1 MTLLTAASVV
11 LRLAGRVPGT
21 LVLGPRLVGVPAQTV
36 IQLQREEMSNFLRE
50 RERDG
55 QMSRVRQFK
64 EWLQCYDNNF
74 NVSSGDFSGNEGGI
88 SEDEMKDGCGESS
101 AV

>member
-1 MTLLTAASVV
+1 MTKSAIPMTLLTAASVV

-21 LVLGPRLVGVPAQTV
+21 LVLGARLVGVPAQTV
-36 IQLQREEMSNFLRE
+36 VQLQREEMSNFL

-74 NVSSGDFSGNEGGI
+74 NVSFGGNEGRI
-88 SEDEMKDGCGESS
+88 R
-101 AV
+101 